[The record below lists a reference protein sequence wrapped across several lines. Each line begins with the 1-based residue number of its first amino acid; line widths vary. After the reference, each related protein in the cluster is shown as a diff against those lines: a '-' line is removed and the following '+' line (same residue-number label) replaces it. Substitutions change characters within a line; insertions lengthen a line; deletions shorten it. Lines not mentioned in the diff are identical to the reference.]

1 MTSLHLQPSRA
12 TVAVRVRSFI
22 AGRFALCLFLV
33 AGALLAGGC
42 ATPNIQVGVQTRS
55 QVYAEIRD
63 PMEILNS
70 SPPKCAILPTV
81 VSGASPGLGSFVD
94 NALGRILAG
103 VVLRKS
109 LHGPLGM
116 MRFSDGPDERPDTV
130 RSPAFVINSLNSM
143 GLGRE
148 LQTVLGSAIPGGV
161 LDRDGLRRIGRALEV
176 EYLMLPWL
184 VGVHTD
190 NATRFA
196 FGGITF
202 VRTGWTT
209 VEMTLQIWHAPSGR
223 MVWQSTGTATLV
235 GEGVIGTPPPVQ
247 PVFDEILIPM
257 LVDFVEGRSESNLTD
272 EIKKRPSDSG
282 GASVPGAAEAQTGEG
297 AAPANANPGDAATP
311 AGSAPSTPTSAPD

>member
-1 MTSLHLQPSRA
+1 MKSLDLRSCTVDVVSRIPHADAARVGLAVLALA
-12 TVAVRVRSFI
+12 TT
-22 AGRFALCLFLV
+22 
-33 AGALLAGGC
+33 LLAGGC
-42 ATPNIQVGVQTRS
+42 ATPNIHVGVQTRS
-55 QVYAEIRD
+55 QLYAEIPD
-63 PMEILNS
+63 PLEILNS
-70 SPPKCAILPTV
+70 SPPKCAILPTI

-109 LHGPLGM
+109 LHGPLGL

-130 RSPAFVINSLNSM
+130 RSPASVINSLNSM

-176 EYLMLPWL
+176 EYVMLPWL

-247 PVFDEILIPM
+247 PVFDEILVPM
-257 LVDFVEGRSESNLTD
+257 LIDFVEGRSESELSE
-272 EIKKRPSDSG
+272 EIKARPSESG
-282 GASVPGAAEAQTGEG
+282 GANAPGATE
-297 AAPANANPGDAATP
+297 AAPSATP
-311 AGSAPSTPTSAPD
+311 ANVNLGSGETPAESAGSNADSASE